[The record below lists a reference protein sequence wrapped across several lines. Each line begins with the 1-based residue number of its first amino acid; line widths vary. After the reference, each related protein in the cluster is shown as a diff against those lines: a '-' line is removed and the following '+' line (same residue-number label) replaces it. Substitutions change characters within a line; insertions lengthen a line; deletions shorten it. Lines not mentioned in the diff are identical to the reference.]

1 MDIANDGATGAKI
14 KFTRKEWILLLVLA
28 SIQFSHIVDFVIM
41 MPLGPALKRAFQTD
55 PHQFGLLVSSYTFA
69 AGISGLLASF
79 FVDRFDRR
87 NALIFFATGF
97 SLGTLAC
104 GFAPTYELLL
114 VSRSL
119 AGFFGGVLG
128 SLVMAI
134 ISDAFAYERRGSA
147 MGIQMGSFSLA
158 TIIGVPLGLRLVTMG
173 DWHTPF
179 RVLGALS
186 AAVTLCA
193 AFLVP
198 SMRGH
203 MKTEKHSRLDSFRHI
218 LATPNQQ
225 WALLFMFFLMMGQ
238 FTIIPFISPSYVAN
252 VGMAE
257 SDLPLV
263 YLFGGLC
270 SIVASPL
277 AGRLSDRIGKPK
289 VFIASAVL
297 SLIPIMLTTTLGAS
311 PLWIPLAVSC
321 LLFVA
326 MSGRMVPAM
335 AMVSATASPAYRG
348 SFMSISASVQQ
359 FGAAAASYVAGLI
372 ITEGDGGRLLHYEVV
387 GYIAVAFS
395 LACVPLALRLRV
407 TKGQERELV

>member
-1 MDIANDGATGAKI
+1 
-14 KFTRKEWILLLVLA
+14 
-28 SIQFSHIVDFVIM
+28 
-41 MPLGPALKRAFQTD
+41 
-55 PHQFGLLVSSYTFA
+55 
-69 AGISGLLASF
+69 
-79 FVDRFDRR
+79 VDRFDRR
-87 NALIFFATGF
+87 NNLIFFATGF

-104 GFAPTYELLL
+104 GFAPSFELLL
-114 VSRSL
+114 AARCL

-128 SLVMAI
+128 SLVMSI
-134 ISDAFAYERRGSA
+134 ISDAFSYERRGSA
-147 MGIQMGSFSLA
+147 MGVQMGSFSLG
-158 TIIGVPLGLRLVTMG
+158 TIIGVPLGLKLVLIG

-179 RVLGALS
+179 RALGALS
-186 AAVTLCA
+186 AVVTIIA
-193 AFLVP
+193 AFMVP

-203 MKTEKHSRLDSFRHI
+203 LKAGKHSHWDSFRHV

-238 FTIIPFISPSYVAN
+238 FTVIPFISPSYVSN

-270 SIVASPL
+270 SIVASPM

-289 VFIASAVL
+289 VFIISALV
-297 SLIPIMLTTTLGAS
+297 SLIPIVMTTQLGLS

-321 LLFVA
+321 FLFIA

-348 SFMSISASVQQ
+348 SFMSISASMQQ

-372 ITEGDGGRLLHYEVV
+372 VTEGADGRLMHYDLV

-395 LACVPLALRLRV
+395 LACIPLALRLRV
-407 TKGQERELV
+407 SEGNASAVVSV